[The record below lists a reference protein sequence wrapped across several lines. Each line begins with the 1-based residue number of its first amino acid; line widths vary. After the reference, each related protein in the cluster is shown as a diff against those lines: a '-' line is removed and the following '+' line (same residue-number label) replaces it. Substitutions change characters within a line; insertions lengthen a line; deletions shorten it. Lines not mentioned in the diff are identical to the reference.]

1 MALIKFSVFY
11 PYEEGKH
18 FDMDYYVN
26 HHVSP
31 TKDIHYIKKVCVERG
46 ISGIESDMKPPFFCV
61 SHLYYE
67 TMADFEAEF
76 LPSKA
81 RLLDDVKNF
90 TDVTPYF
97 MIGETTWEK

>member
-1 MALIKFSVFY
+1 
-11 PYEEGKH
+11 
-18 FDMDYYVN
+18 
-26 HHVSP
+26 
-31 TKDIHYIKKVCVERG
+31 
-46 ISGIESDMKPPFFCV
+46 MKPPFFCV